1 MMQAP
6 MVVTG
11 DLEPA
16 VVVADLRK
24 GLESISRLSSERAQL
39 EEGLKQEK
47 SKDNILPKLMACSG
61 SPDSLFD
68 QELKKYDPLK
78 VRS

>member
-1 MMQAP
+1 

-16 VVVADLRK
+16 VIVADLRK
-24 GLESISRLSSERAQL
+24 GLEAISKLSAERAQL

-47 SKDNILPKLMACSG
+47 NKDNILPKLMASSG
-61 SPDSLFD
+61 SPDSLFAT
-68 QELKKYDPLK
+68 ELRKYDPLK
-78 VRS
+78 VG